1 MQARLVPDVSESGL
15 EDSEGVRPEAL
26 EDEADDEDGGASDLD
41 ALVQLQ
47 DSIQGIDNLEK

>member
-1 MQARLVPDVSESGL
+1 MQARLVPDVSERGL
-15 EDSEGVRPEAL
+15 EDSESVRPEAL